1 MSNEFLFTISDQIYI
16 LHLLSSNRGIGVGIR
31 RRVVNVAVPHRVLS
45 WTQLDLLLDLLL
57 DALVVRRVIRRA
69 VVRQTSGRP
78 RILQRVLPN
87 AASLVDIRQ
96 ASRLFLLPRLLIRI
110 DLLLISRLLLRL
122 GGFSVLFRLR
132 NDVVNLRDGCARIL
146 FVRGESWRTLG
157 RSCRLGRGRCSSL
170 IR

>member
-57 DALVVRRVIRRA
+57 DTLVVRRVIRRA

-96 ASRLFLLPRLLIRI
+96 ASRLFLLPRL
-110 DLLLISRLLLRL
+110 

-146 FVRGESWRTLG
+146 FFRGESWRTLG
-157 RSCRLGRGRCSSL
+157 RSCRLGPFSSL
-170 IR
+170 CL